1 MAKQASPRS
10 RPGGRTARTTE
21 AVYEA
26 AIAEL
31 GDRAYDEVGMDSIA
45 ARAGVH
51 KTTVYRRW
59 GTKDRV
65 LAEALDRAAEQRV
78 TVPDTGDVGRD
89 LRALAL
95 AVQKVLTSRDGAA
108 TARAL
113 AAAAPRSAEI
123 RGVIQRFWAT
133 RMTHVGPIV
142 ERAVTRGQLPAGTDA
157 DALLKHLSAPLYQRL
172 LVTLEPV
179 NRRAAERAAAATLAA
194 AQAGV
199 FVG

>member
-1 MAKQASPRS
+1 MVKQASPRS

-31 GDRAYDEVGMDSIA
+31 GDRAYDEVGIDSIA
-45 ARAGVH
+45 TRAGVH

-65 LAEALDRAAEQRV
+65 IAEALDLAAEQRV

-123 RGVIQRFWAT
+123 RGVIQKFWAT

-157 DALLKHLSAPLYQRL
+157 DELLKHLSAPLYQRL

-199 FVG
+199 FVV

>member
-123 RGVIQRFWAT
+123 RGVIQKFWAS
-133 RMTHVGPIV
+133 RMTLVGPIV

-157 DALLKHLSAPLYQRL
+157 DELLKHLSAPLYQRL

-199 FVG
+199 FVV

>member
-31 GDRAYDEVGMDSIA
+31 GDRAYDEVGIDSIA

-65 LAEALDRAAEQRV
+65 IAEALDLAAEQRV
-78 TVPDTGDVGRD
+78 TVPDTGDVGHD

-123 RGVIQRFWAT
+123 RGVIQKFWAT

-157 DALLKHLSAPLYQRL
+157 DELLKHLSAPLYQRL

-199 FVG
+199 FVV

>member
-1 MAKQASPRS
+1 
-10 RPGGRTARTTE
+10 
-21 AVYEA
+21 VYDA

-31 GDRAYDEVGMDSIA
+31 GTRAYDEISVESIA
-45 ARAGVH
+45 VRAGTH

-65 LAEALDRAAEQRV
+65 IAEAIELAAEQRV
-78 TVPDTGDVGRD
+78 AVPDTGDVGAD

-95 AVQKVLTSRDGAA
+95 SVQKVLSSGDGGA

-123 RGVIQRFWAT
+123 RSVVQRFWAT
-133 RMTHVGPIV
+133 RMGHVGPIV
-142 ERAVTRGQLPAGTDA
+142 ERALARGQLPEGTDA
-157 DALLKHLSAPLYQRL
+157 DEVLKHLSAPLYQRL

-194 AQAGV
+194 ARAGV
-199 FVG
+199 FVGGTTARRGMLEG

>member
-1 MAKQASPRS
+1 MAKQVSPRS

-31 GDRAYDEVGMDSIA
+31 GDRAYDEVGIDSIA

-65 LAEALDRAAEQRV
+65 IAEALDLAAEQRV

-157 DALLKHLSAPLYQRL
+157 HELLKHLSAPLYQRL
-172 LVTLEPV
+172 LVTLEPM

-194 AQAGV
+194 AQAGA
-199 FVG
+199 FVV

>member
-1 MAKQASPRS
+1 
-10 RPGGRTARTTE
+10 
-21 AVYEA
+21 VYDA

-31 GDRAYDEVGMDSIA
+31 GARAYDEISVDSIA
-45 ARAGVH
+45 ARAGAH
-51 KTTVYRRW
+51 KTTIYRRW

-65 LAEALDRAAEQRV
+65 IAEALELAAEQRV
-78 TVPDTGDVGRD
+78 AVPDTGDIGAD

-95 AVQKVLTSRDGAA
+95 SVQKVLASRDGGA

-123 RGVIQRFWAT
+123 RSVVQRFWAS

-142 ERAVTRGQLPAGTDA
+142 ERALARGELPRGTNA
-157 DALLKHLSAPLYQRL
+157 DELLKHLSAPLYQRL

-194 AQAGV
+194 ARAGA
-199 FVG
+199 FVD